1 MADMWNAFADA
12 WESDA
17 EYIDGFMADA
27 TAVLLDAAQIR
38 DGQAVLD
45 LAAGPG
51 GAGIA
56 AAGRVG
62 SSGRVV
68 LSDGAPA
75 MVAVAARRAASL
87 PQVATLVCD
96 QLTIDAADAT
106 FDAVICRHGLMFSDA
121 PADVVREIVRV
132 LRPGGHYATMTWDAR
147 SANPWLSLILDAVGE
162 QFGGVFP
169 PPGVPGPFAL
179 DDPQQLS
186 DILTEGGLENVNVE
200 RIATPMRRPSV
211 EAWWEGVPRLAG
223 PLGAALAAMDADAR
237 DAIRQRSV
245 DSANAVAR
253 QTAEGVEIDGSVL
266 IGSGQHSLIVTR
278 PRGS

>member
-62 SSGRVV
+62 TSGRVV

-96 QLTIDAADAT
+96 QLTIDAADAS

-186 DILTEGGLENVNVE
+186 DILTEGGLENVNAQ
-200 RIATPMRRPSV
+200 RISTPMRRPSV

-253 QTAEGVEIDGSVL
+253 QTADGIEIDGSVL
-266 IGSGQHSLIVTR
+266 IGSGQNTS
-278 PRGS
+278 